1 MQHRS
6 VFNITAI
13 TPDYSNKQI
22 VIKTNFKVDADTVK
36 KKNVKVIA
44 ASSGITVMYK
54 LSVNGDKIIIT
65 LKDWPDLD
73 SYYVVKVENI
83 KDMLNRDLVHP
94 LSKDVKFEA
103 ECELKT
109 IINNPNNNEAVI
121 QQHNLIYFSIKQVN
135 PDGTLSSHPM
145 PDNSL
150 PNHQLPSDNEDESL
164 SDLTKEAVL
173 EDESDVT
180 YHFEFASDTAFFD
193 IVKDYTSPYTD
204 GYIQLDNGQYYMRA
218 RAIKNGLNGDW
229 SYTITFTVIPE
240 VNECDSLLEE
250 AKKDYLEDI
259 MAPVEFFLDSDKDL
273 EILSRSNNGV
283 TYSEFYLEFN
293 KDIDK
298 DYLPDNIIAYRR
310 DL

>member
-1 MQHRS
+1 MQHRN

-13 TPDYSNKQI
+13 TPDYSNKSI
-22 VIKTNFKVDADTVK
+22 LIKTNFKVDPSTVK
-36 KKNVKVIA
+36 KKNVQVIA
-44 ASSGITVMYK
+44 ASSGITVTYK
-54 LSVNGDKIIIT
+54 LSVEDDKIIIT

-73 SYYVVKVENI
+73 SYYVVKVENV

-94 LSKDVKFEA
+94 LSKDIKFKA

-109 IINNPNNNEAVI
+109 IVHSPNNNEAVI

-150 PNHQLPSDNEDESL
+150 PNQKLPNEDEEEKS
-164 SDLTKEAVL
+164 SELTKKAVL

-180 YHFEFASDTAFFD
+180 YHFEFALDTAFFD

-204 GYIQLDNGQYYMRA
+204 GYIQLDNNQYYMRA
-218 RAIKNGLNGDW
+218 RAIKNGMQGDW
-229 SYTITFTVIPE
+229 SDTITFTVIPE
-240 VNECDSLLEE
+240 LNECDSLIEE

-259 MAPVEFFLDSDKDL
+259 MAPVEFFLESDKDL
-273 EILSRSNNGV
+273 EIVSRSNNGV
-283 TYSEFYLEFN
+283 TYPEFYLEFN
-293 KDIDK
+293 KDLDK
-298 DYLPDNIIAYRR
+298 DTLPTNIIAYRR